1 MFKIFDISGS
11 GMTAQRLRMDTI
23 ANNLANAETTR
34 TQEGTPYRRQTV
46 ILQANQNQDF
56 ASVLKDKQKPIGAGV
71 KVTQIAEDSSPFKQV
86 YNPSHPDADENGYVS
101 YPNVDAVTEMV
112 NMISASR
119 SYEANAQSVNVAK
132 DMFLK
137 ALNIGN

>member
-46 ILQANQNQDF
+46 ILQANQNQNF